1 MKLKLLLRKYLGIED
16 DVINTRN
23 EMLYAF
29 KRLEEQINELDN
41 SGLNSKI
48 DEVAYRLDYFDD
60 YDLEEMYSNIGSL
73 LSKYTNLESEMTA
86 HSNTHA
92 YEISLL
98 QQSVLNNCASIDNV
112 SNSIEIDTTNNTNI
126 ESLVNQ
132 EFAKY
137 TIAVAASL
145 RKIE

>member
-60 YDLEEMYSNIGSL
+60 YDLEEMYSNIAFL
-73 LSKYTNLESEMTA
+73 LSKYESFESAVTA
-86 HSNTHA
+86 QYNTHSD
-92 YEISLL
+92 EISELKL
-98 QQSVLNNCASIDNV
+98 SILNNCASIDNV
-112 SNSIEIDTTNNTNI
+112 SNSIQIDTPNNTNI
-126 ESLVNQ
+126 ESLIND